1 MISWAFGV
9 NSSMQK
15 RNTLLVL
22 EGFEKKGDAPNQTK
36 DTFGKTQLVQLF
48 LTNFLIHLLTK

>member
-1 MISWAFGV
+1 
-9 NSSMQK
+9 MQK

-22 EGFEKKGDAPNQTK
+22 EGFEKEGGAPNQTK

-48 LTNFLIHLLTK
+48 LTNFLIHLLKK

>member
-1 MISWAFGV
+1 
-9 NSSMQK
+9 MQK
-15 RNTLLVL
+15 RNTLLVW